1 MFPSDWSQWQHSN
14 LSDWKRKQV
23 QETDHLH
30 CSPGNQFCQTLL
42 LYQKSA
48 VWPEKKYA
56 TLNEFQRLFALVKVD
71 ISFEQGIFL
80 GFFWNYFYPR
90 ILNWDFRIIPGISL
104 DLSYF
109 TWSSFLMLHEIS
121 AISAGLPGGICCLM
135 LFAAEASLFSFLEA
149 MMTLH
154 PEF

>member
-1 MFPSDWSQWQHSN
+1 M
-14 LSDWKRKQV
+14 
-23 QETDHLH
+23 
-30 CSPGNQFCQTLL
+30 
-42 LYQKSA
+42 
-48 VWPEKKYA
+48 
-56 TLNEFQRLFALVKVD
+56 VKID

-154 PEF
+154 PECWKIHANMRLLLLLLLLLGWLLLLLFILKTSLIQDVHTCTSCTVKTSWCQLHWIVDITKPLNTKF